1 MNLCGLWC
9 IISIHISL
17 LSHWAH
23 LALMFQQH
31 NPALFILCKTV
42 SVDSH
47 RCELFKTI
55 TTGRS
60 FIAPLIGSG
69 KFAILE
75 WFHQRLQPQTHSLQ
89 TERCTM
95 CFMCLNTGHRQKT
108 THTNSRS
115 LSEISPPFSQVFSKR
130 NHPPLPPFPWLIQ
143 LTSEYFCSTPI
154 TDTPNPNGSP
164 LRVSRPQMEAVRSCV
179 WLGRSRPLQALFRSK
194 WSLRMWQK
202 GIPKRHSPYS
212 PKCQGH

>member
-130 NHPPLPPFPWLIQ
+130 NHPPSFS
-143 LTSEYFCSTPI
+143 LTNPVDFRILLLNPHYWHPKPKRIPSEGLQT
-154 TDTPNPNGSP
+154 TNGSCEE
-164 LRVSRPQMEAVRSCV
+164 LCV
-179 WLGRSRPLQALFRSK
+179 AG
-194 WSLRMWQK
+194 QK
-202 GIPKRHSPYS
+202 PPTAGSF
-212 PKCQGH
+212 